1 MAKRQ
6 PEKTCERILNAAA
19 FEFADKG
26 LSGARVD
33 AIAERAGANKRMLY
47 HYFGNKEALYLA
59 VMEQAYES
67 IRSAEQDLELE
78 SREPVDAVKEL
89 VRFTFQYFVEHPEFM
104 RLLNNE
110 NLYNAQYIRRS
121 PKIQELHFPLVDYIG
136 EVLRRGEAKGL
147 FRRGVDPVQLYIS
160 IASLGYF
167 YLSNSATLGTIFDRN
182 ILSEDALRTRLN
194 HITDLVVGYL
204 TSESEQAIQ
213 SKSSAQGR
221 SVPALDG

>member
-6 PEKTCERILNAAA
+6 PEQTYERILNAAA

-59 VMEQAYES
+59 VMERAYEL

-78 SREPVDAVKEL
+78 SREPVDAIREL
-89 VRFTFQYFVEHPEFM
+89 VRFTFNYFVEHPEFM

-121 PKIQELHFPLVDYIG
+121 
-136 EVLRRGEAKGL
+136 
-147 FRRGVDPVQLYIS
+147 
-160 IASLGYF
+160 
-167 YLSNSATLGTIFDRN
+167 
-182 ILSEDALRTRLN
+182 TR
-194 HITDLVVGYL
+194 I
-204 TSESEQAIQ
+204 
-213 SKSSAQGR
+213 
-221 SVPALDG
+221 